1 MNLHVLLGSNGGWWW
16 ILPVLVCLARVL
28 DVSLGTLRVV
38 FVSRGL
44 KMVAPVVGFFEVL
57 IWIAAI
63 AQVVHNLDNVIC
75 YVAYATGFGIGT
87 YVGLLIEE
95 RLALGTLILRIITQ
109 KEGDDLVTELRRRN
123 LGVTCID
130 AQGASGGVKIIFVV
144 VRRGDLPQ
152 ALDTLRTL
160 NPRAFYTVEDVRAIS
175 KAAFPLK
182 A

>member
-1 MNLHVLLGSNGGWWW
+1 MNLHVLLGANGGWWW
-16 ILPVLVCLARVL
+16 ILPVLVCLARVV

-44 KMVAPVVGFFEVL
+44 TMVAPVVGFFEVL

-109 KEGDDLVTELRRRN
+109 KEGEDLVAELRRRN
-123 LGVTCID
+123 LGVTCMD
-130 AQGASGGVKIIFVV
+130 AQGASGRVKIIFVV

-152 ALDTLRTL
+152 TLDALRTL
-160 NPRAFYTVEDVRAIS
+160 NPRASYTVEDVRAVS